1 MPGGTAWDSDEHI
14 LANNSHVQ
22 VTSHVGNGD
31 GKSDDNVRPQ
41 GGIGITKEV
50 TVVEETALSP

>member
-14 LANNSHVQ
+14 LANNNHVQ